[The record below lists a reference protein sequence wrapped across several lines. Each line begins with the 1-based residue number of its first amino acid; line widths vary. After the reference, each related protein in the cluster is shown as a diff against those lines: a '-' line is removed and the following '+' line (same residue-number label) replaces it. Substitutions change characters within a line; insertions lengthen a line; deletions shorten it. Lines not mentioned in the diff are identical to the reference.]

1 MNKHKL
7 PCFGKPEPGEMF
19 IRVRIGEKTERKDTG
34 DTKEEGAEAGALAK
48 K

>member
-1 MNKHKL
+1 
-7 PCFGKPEPGEMF
+7 MF

-48 K
+48 KRKVSNAIKTTR